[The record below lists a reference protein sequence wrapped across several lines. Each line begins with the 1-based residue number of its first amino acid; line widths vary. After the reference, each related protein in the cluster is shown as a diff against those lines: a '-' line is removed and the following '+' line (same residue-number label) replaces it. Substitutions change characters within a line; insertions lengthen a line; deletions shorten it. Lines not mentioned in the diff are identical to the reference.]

1 MVSMTKYLKV
11 LNSSILV
18 FIALFISVLF
28 SNRITAQERVIS
40 TGVPF
45 LLITPDARAAGMGE
59 QGVAT
64 SVDAFSQQWNPSKY
78 VFSESKSGFGVSYTP
93 YLSKLVNDIFL
104 ANITYFN
111 KNTDRSAWAA
121 SLKYFSLGD
130 IVLNDLVA
138 GSIIQQGVERPNELT
153 LDFSYSLLLD
163 TKFSMAVAARFI
175 RSDLKISSDIDASSA
190 NTLGVDIAGFYKS
203 DLFDF
208 QNNKARLRLGFNIS
222 NIGPRLKYD
231 EGGQKN
237 FIPTNLRI
245 GSGLN
250 VHLDSN
256 NKISFNL
263 EFNKLL
269 VPSPIAVFDENTG
282 EILSYQ
288 QPDIS
293 FLSGILESFNDAP
306 DGLSEELKEI
316 TWGLGTEY
324 DFQDS
329 FALRGGYFNESLEK
343 GSRRYFTLGAGFSLN
358 FASIDISYLFSTS
371 KVRNPLE
378 NTLRFS
384 ITFDLYGSEDAQMD
398 D

>member
-1 MVSMTKYLKV
+1 MVSMTKYLKG
-11 LNSSILV
+11 LNSSILI

-293 FLSGILESFNDAP
+293 FLSGIPESFNDAP

-324 DFQDS
+324 NFQDS

>member
-1 MVSMTKYLKV
+1 MVSMTKYLKG
-11 LNSSILV
+11 LNSSILI

-153 LDFSYSLLLD
+153 LDFSYSLLLN

-269 VPSPIAVFDENTG
+269 VPSPIAVFDKNTG

-293 FLSGILESFNDAP
+293 FLSGIPESFNDAP

-324 DFQDS
+324 NFQDS

-384 ITFDLYGSEDAQMD
+384 ITFDLDGSEDAQMD

>member
-1 MVSMTKYLKV
+1 MTKYLKG

-153 LDFSYSLLLD
+153 LDFSYSLLLN

-190 NTLGVDIAGFYKS
+190 NTLGVDIAGFYRS

-324 DFQDS
+324 NFQDS

-384 ITFDLYGSEDAQMD
+384 ITFDLDGSEDAQMD

>member
-1 MVSMTKYLKV
+1 MVSMTKYLKG
-11 LNSSILV
+11 LNSSILI

-190 NTLGVDIAGFYKS
+190 NTLGVDIAGIYKS

-293 FLSGILESFNDAP
+293 FLSGIPESFNDAP

-324 DFQDS
+324 NFQDS

-384 ITFDLYGSEDAQMD
+384 ITFDLDGSEDAQMD

>member
-1 MVSMTKYLKV
+1 MYKRQ
-11 LNSSILV
+11 ILI

-153 LDFSYSLLLD
+153 LDFSYSLLLN

-293 FLSGILESFNDAP
+293 FLSGIPESFNDAP

-324 DFQDS
+324 NFQDS

-384 ITFDLYGSEDAQMD
+384 ITFDLDGSEDAQMD

>member
-1 MVSMTKYLKV
+1 MCNRK
-11 LNSSILV
+11 NNIGV
-18 FIALFISVLF
+18 FIIVLF
-28 SNRITAQERVIS
+28 LPFFGNLSAQEKIIV

-45 LLITPDARAAGMGE
+45 LLITPDARAAAMGE

-64 SVDAFSQQWNPSKY
+64 SADAYSQQWNPSKY
-78 VFSESKSGFGVSYTP
+78 VFSEQKSGFGISYTP

-104 ANITYFN
+104 GNITYFN
-111 KNTDRSAWAA
+111 KNTERSAWAM
-121 SLKYFSLGD
+121 SFKYFSLGD

-138 GSIIQQGVERPNELT
+138 GTIIEQGIERPNELT
-153 LDFSYSLLLD
+153 LDFSYSLLLN
-163 TKFSMAVAARFI
+163 TKYSMAVATRFI
-175 RSDLKISSDIDASSA
+175 RSDLKISSDLDATSA

-208 QNNKARLRLGFNIS
+208 AKKKARLRIGFNIS

-237 FIPTNLRI
+237 FIPTNLKV

-250 VHLDSN
+250 LHLDSY

-269 VPSPIAVFDENTG
+269 VPSPVPVLNENTG
-282 EILSYQ
+282 KIDRYE

-293 FLSGILESFNDAP
+293 FLSGIFESFSDAP
-306 DGLSEELKEI
+306 GGYTEELKEV
-316 TWGLGTEY
+316 TWGIGSEY
-324 DFQDS
+324 NFQDA
-329 FALRGGYFNESLEK
+329 FALRAGYFNESLEK
-343 GSRRYFTLGAGFSLN
+343 GSRRYFTLGTGFSLN
-358 FASIDISYLFSTS
+358 FADIDISYLFSTS
-371 KVRNPLE
+371 RVRSPLE

-384 ITFDLYGSEDAQMD
+384 ITFNMD
-398 D
+398 DPQLANVED

>member
-1 MVSMTKYLKV
+1 MTKYLKV

-293 FLSGILESFNDAP
+293 FLSGIPESFNDAP